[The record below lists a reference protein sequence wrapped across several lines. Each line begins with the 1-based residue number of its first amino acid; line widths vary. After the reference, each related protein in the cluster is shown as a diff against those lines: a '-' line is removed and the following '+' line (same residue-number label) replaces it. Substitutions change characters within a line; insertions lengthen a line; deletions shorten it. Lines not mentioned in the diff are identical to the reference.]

1 MTTTMAKSLSTV
13 TAFRALDAR
22 CIDTIAPL
30 FSTRAIKRSQTVIAH
45 NDTTTDVYFVLEGV
59 LRATMF
65 SPAGREISY
74 QDLHI
79 GDMFGELAAIDQL
92 PRSTHV
98 IALKDTRL
106 AIISRNAFMSLLE
119 QHPAIAEATLLKM
132 AGLVRFLCD
141 RVYKFGALDV
151 NHRIRAELVRLAVPC
166 DAPVGNNAA
175 VAASNFTYA
184 RRATITDM
192 PTHQE
197 MANRVATHREA
208 VSRELSC
215 LEKSGLI
222 EKHKNRL
229 VITDLQKLCDTVWE

>member
-1 MTTTMAKSLSTV
+1 MTTTIARSLAAV
-13 TAFRALDAR
+13 TTFCALDAR
-22 CIDTIAPL
+22 AIDAIAPL
-30 FSTRAIKRSQTVIAH
+30 FTTRTAKRSQTVIAH
-45 NDTTTDVYFVLEGV
+45 DDASTDVYFVLEGR

-74 QDLHI
+74 QDLHA

-98 IALKDTRL
+98 IALLDTRL
-106 AIISRNAFMSLLE
+106 AVINRHAFIGLLE
-119 QHPAIAEATLLKM
+119 QYPAVAHATLLKM

-141 RVYKFGALDV
+141 RVYTFGALDV
-151 NHRIRAELVRLAVPC
+151 NHRIRAELVRLAVPSEVHI
-166 DAPVGNNAA
+166 DKNAA
-175 VAASNFTYA
+175 PGTSDARA
-184 RRATITDM
+184 RRATISNM

-208 VSRELSC
+208 VSRELRC

-222 EKHKNRL
+222 EKQKNML
-229 VITDLQKLCDTVWE
+229 VITDHQKLCNMVWE